1 MLIGLND
8 VESIDKAFESEA
20 SNFITQPLD
29 WTLLTQRV
37 RYVLRTREMSFDLR
51 RNQPRLSQVQRIAM
65 DDIDGCIFT
74 LQQLKDKGINA
85 LSSAAQD

>member
-8 VESIDKAFESEA
+8 VESIDKTFESEA

-85 LSSAAQD
+85 LLSAAQD

>member
-1 MLIGLND
+1 MLIGLNN

-20 SNFITQPLD
+20 SNFITKPLD

-51 RNQPRLSQVQRIAM
+51 RTQPRLSQVQRIAM
-65 DDIDGCIFT
+65 DGIDGCICT